1 MTHPY
6 RGLPSHQ
13 FWNTGVAQSAPGGLD
28 PMNNPKFLIGP
39 SDKVATMGSCFAQHI
54 SRHLMRR
61 GLSYFVTER
70 GDDSMTPDEALARN
84 FGVFSARY
92 GNVYTV
98 RQAVQLF
105 DRAFGRF
112 SPSENVWQ
120 TEGGFVDPFRPQI
133 EPTPFTSE
141 EMVAGSRIEHLGAV
155 RRLFSEADVL
165 VFTLG
170 LTETF
175 MSRIDGSVFPVAPGV
190 SGGSYDPN
198 SYEFVNFTVSEV
210 IDDLRSFVHKVREVN
225 AKVRFILTVSPVPL
239 IATYEPRHVLVST
252 TISKSILRVAAHEI
266 SSTHDFVEY
275 FPSYEIISGSA
286 LGARYFDTD
295 LRQVRQVGVDH
306 VMRIFERHMLGLG
319 NSTETPIL
327 DQRPRA
333 TGGNVVC
340 DEETIM
346 RAIEASEITPTA
358 RTTSGGSLL
367 ETTAPAPRRAPS
379 IQDAP
384 RSLWRRTKTIV
395 ARLSRRN
402 RP

>member
-1 MTHPY
+1 MPPEE
-6 RGLPSHQ
+6 L
-13 FWNTGVAQSAPGGLD
+13 A
-28 PMNNPKFLIGP
+28 
-39 SDKVATMGSCFAQHI
+39 
-54 SRHLMRR
+54 
-61 GLSYFVTER
+61 
-70 GDDSMTPDEALARN
+70 ARN

-105 DRAFGRF
+105 DRAFGQF
-112 SPSENVWQ
+112 SPSENAWKF
-120 TEGGFVDPFRPQI
+120 EGGFVDPFRPQI
-133 EPTPFTSE
+133 EPKPFAFE
-141 EMVAGSRIEHLGAV
+141 EQVARSRVEHLAAV
-155 RRLFSEADVL
+155 RRLFSESDVL

-175 MSRIDGSVFPVAPGV
+175 MSRVDGSVFPVAPGV
-190 SGGSYDPN
+190 SGGSFDPN

-210 IDDLRSFVHKVREVN
+210 IDDLRSFVHKVRQVN
-225 AKVRFILTVSPVPL
+225 ANVRLLLTVSPVPL

-266 SSTHDFVEY
+266 SSSHDFVEY

-286 LGARYFDTD
+286 LGAQYFDTD

-319 NSTETPIL
+319 DSTESPIL

-333 TGGNVVC
+333 TSGNVVC

-346 RAIEASEITPTA
+346 KAIEASESTPTP

-367 ETTAPAPRRAPS
+367 ETADPAPRRAPS
-379 IQDAP
+379 SQDAL
-384 RSLWRRTKTIV
+384 RSLWHRTKTIV
-395 ARLSRRN
+395 ARLPRRN
-402 RP
+402 TP

>member
-6 RGLPSHQ
+6 RGLPSNQ
-13 FWNTGVAQSAPGGLD
+13 FWNTGVAQSSPGGLD
-28 PMNNPKFLIGP
+28 PMTDPKFVISP
-39 SDKVATMGSCFAQHI
+39 TDKVATMGSCFAQHI

-61 GLSYFVTER
+61 GLSYFVTEH
-70 GDDSMTPDEALARN
+70 GDPSMPPEELAARN

-112 SPSENVWQ
+112 SPQESAWES
-120 TEGGFVDPFRPQI
+120 GDGFVDPFRPQI
-133 EPTPFTSE
+133 EPNPLCSIDD
-141 EMVAGSRIEHLGAV
+141 VDRSRSEHLKTV
-155 RRLFSEADVL
+155 RRLFTEADVL

-175 MSRIDGSVFPVAPGV
+175 MSKLDGSVFPIAPGV
-190 SGGSYDPN
+190 SGGSFDPDR
-198 SYEFVNFTVSEV
+198 YRFVNFSVTEV
-210 IDDLRSFVHKVREVN
+210 IDDLRSFVHNVREVN
-225 AKVRFILTVSPVPL
+225 PDVRLILTVSPVPL

-266 SSTHDFVEY
+266 SSTYDFVEY

-286 LGARYFDTD
+286 LGAQYFDTD

-306 VMRIFERHMLGLG
+306 VMRIFERHMLGLD
-319 NSTETPIL
+319 NSTESPIL

-333 TGGNVVC
+333 TSGNVVC

-346 RAIEASEITPTA
+346 KAIEASESTPTP

-367 ETTAPAPRRAPS
+367 ETADPAPRRAPS
-379 IQDAP
+379 SQDAL
-384 RSLWRRTKTIV
+384 RSLWHRTKTIV
-395 ARLSRRN
+395 ARLPRRN
-402 RP
+402 TP